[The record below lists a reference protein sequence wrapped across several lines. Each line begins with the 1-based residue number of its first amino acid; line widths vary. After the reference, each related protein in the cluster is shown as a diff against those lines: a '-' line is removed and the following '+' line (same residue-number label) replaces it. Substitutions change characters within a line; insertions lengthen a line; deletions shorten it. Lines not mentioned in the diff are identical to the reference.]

1 MGSSYVLLVIYL
13 APSVL
18 VLYVLVVTVFSS
30 FFFFFLFCFF
40 VDFELLGFN
49 MWFEFEIA
57 ELVSSV
63 LLRLTTL

>member
-30 FFFFFLFCFF
+30 FFFFLFCFF

>member
-1 MGSSYVLLVIYL
+1 MCSGYALLVIYPVMCRL
-13 APSVL
+13 L
-18 VLYVLVVTVFSS
+18 KFSLLS
-30 FFFFFLFCFF
+30 FFLFCFF

-49 MWFEFEIA
+49 TWFEFEIA